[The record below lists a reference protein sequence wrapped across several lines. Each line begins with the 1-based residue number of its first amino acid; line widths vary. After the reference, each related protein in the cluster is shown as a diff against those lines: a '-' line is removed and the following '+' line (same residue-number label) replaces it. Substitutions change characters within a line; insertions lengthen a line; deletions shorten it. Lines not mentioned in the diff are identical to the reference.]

1 MVFFRG
7 NTLLCK
13 TVNGFGF
20 QPEMKT
26 VFYKILQRITLL
38 TTYPAR
44 YSSIEGGKHSK
55 NDAV

>member
-1 MVFFRG
+1 
-7 NTLLCK
+7 
-13 TVNGFGF
+13 VNGYGF
-20 QPEMKT
+20 QPEMKI
-26 VFYKILQRITLL
+26 VFCKILKQIILP